1 MIKKYL
7 SNYNLPMSWCK
18 HSQII
23 SFPLAC
29 MTSYSLRSVER
40 PHREF
45 KRWNHQLTE
54 KHPPVEL
61 NYKYVKGSSSLSPIV
76 ICHGM
81 LGSHQNW
88 SMIGKRLNQETG
100 RSVYI
105 PDMRNH
111 GNSPHSSKMTY
122 YDMASDIEFFIQNHE
137 LGNVVVLG
145 KFQCLGSN

>member
-1 MIKKYL
+1 MIQKYM
-7 SNYNLPMSWCK
+7 SNYNLLMNWCK
-18 HSQII
+18 HRQIY
-23 SFPLAC
+23 FPFVC
-29 MTSYSLRSVER
+29 MTSYSPRAVKR
-40 PHREF
+40 QHCEF
-45 KRWNHQLTE
+45 KRWNHQLSD
-54 KHPPVEL
+54 KHTPVEL
-61 NYKYVKGSSSLSPIV
+61 NYNCIKGSSSLSPIV

-88 SMIGKRLNQETG
+88 SMIGKRLSQETG

-122 YDMASDIEFFIQNHE
+122 YDMASDIEFFIKNHK

-145 KFQCLGSN
+145 KS